1 MEVAV
6 NRMDDTTVVVLS
18 GDIDGSTAPVAQAR
32 ILEQIVPE
40 ECLIL
45 DMTGVQ
51 FMSSAGLR
59 MLLST
64 YRSAQAKNARTL
76 LVGLSENLQDTMAA
90 TGFLGFFS
98 TYPALPA
105 ALAACAKQE

>member
-1 MEVAV
+1 MDVAV
-6 NRMDDTTVVVLS
+6 NRLDGTTMVALS
-18 GDIDGSTAPVAQAR
+18 GDIDGSTAPIAQSR
-32 ILEQIVPE
+32 ILEQIAPGQGV
-40 ECLIL
+40 IL

-51 FMSSAGLR
+51 YMSSAGLR

-64 YRSAQAKNARTL
+64 HRSAQAQNATVL

-98 TYPALPA
+98 TYPTLSA
-105 ALAACAKQE
+105 ALETLAKG